1 MRYLSLF
8 SGIEAASAAWEPLG
22 WKPVAFSEIDPF
34 CCRLLKTKWPDVPNL
49 GDVRTVTFR
58 SFREPFDVLVGG
70 SPCQSLSVSGKRE
83 GMKGVSGIVTEFLRV
98 MEDFRPRIVV
108 WENVPGALT
117 ADKGAFFRHVLRLFQ
132 KLGYGCAWRILDA
145 QYFGVPQRR
154 RRVFLVGVL
163 GDEFR
168 AGEVLFEPE
177 VLHGDFETCRHEGA
191 GAESETES
199 APGMAGEGRF
209 LFRGYDQRVMQSHES
224 PTITRRVASAP
235 DVMVIDTQPS
245 RYCREFNG
253 FTPTLTARMGTGGN
267 NVPAIIDVYNET
279 GEHTYKPG
287 SIASTLRSSAAQG
300 GGASTIVGAERLRR
314 LTPEECERLMGFPTG
329 WTAVPDE
336 KGRTACDS
344 ARYKALGNSMAV
356 PVMAWIGKRI
366 DKVMGD
372 E

>member
-34 CCRLLKTKWPDVPNL
+34 CCRLLKAKWPDVPNL
-49 GDVRTVTFR
+49 GDVRNVTFR
-58 SFREPFDVLVGG
+58 SFRRPFDVLVGG

-108 WENVPGALT
+108 WKNVPGALT
-117 ADKGAFFRHVLRLFQ
+117 ADKGAFFRHVLRRFQ
-132 KLGYGCAWRILDA
+132 RAGYGCAWRVLDA

-163 GDEFR
+163 GGGFR
-168 AGEVLFEPE
+168 AGEILFEPE
-177 VLHGDFETCRHEGA
+177 VLQGNASESGTEGADPRPASGENPEGA
-191 GAESETES
+191 GRFVSR
-199 APGMAGEGRF
+199 GFEGA
-209 LFRGYDQRVMQSHES
+209 LCLSDEC
-224 PTITRRVASAP
+224 PTITRRVSSAP
-235 DVMVIDTQPS
+235 DVTVFDIQPN
-245 RYCREFNG
+245 RGARKFEG
-253 FTPTLTARMGTGGN
+253 VTPTLTSRMGTGGN
-267 NVPAIIDVYNET
+267 NVPAIFAEKHGHIYEPANGVC
-279 GEHTYKPG
+279 P
-287 SIASTLRSSAAQG
+287 TLRRCQPYG
-300 GGASTIVGAERLRR
+300 GDALLAGNERLRR

-329 WTAVPDE
+329 WTAIPDE
-336 KGRTACDS
+336 KGRPACDS

-366 DKVMGD
+366 EKVM
-372 E
+372 EE